1 MKSKTLN
8 QSVTRR
14 DILKWSLVAAG
25 AGLVAGSPLMSLA
38 AQLTGSGTMRMRAIP
53 KSGEQLSVVG
63 VGTNNFGVSS
73 PEEMAPIQEVLR
85 LMRENGA
92 NVIDTARVYG
102 GGRAEEVI
110 SEILDDLDIRDQ
122 MFIATKVSTPESH
135 QHALEMLEAS
145 MSALSVDQVG
155 AMRAHNIAGSPILF
169 PILREW
175 KQAGRIRHFGVTSVN
190 TDHYREIE
198 RQIVEE
204 DIDMIEINYSVADRT
219 AAERLL
225 PVAHDNG
232 VAVLVAVPF
241 GGRRGNILPQL
252 ANQPLPDFASE
263 IGATSWAQLCLKY
276 NLANPAVTCVTPG
289 TTNPEH
295 IIDNM
300 AAGFGELPDADMCQ
314 RIEQIVAGVV

>member
-1 MKSKTLN
+1 MKTGTLMET
-8 QSVTRR
+8 VTRR
-14 DILKWSLVAAG
+14 DILKWGCMALG
-25 AGLVAGSPLMSLA
+25 TGLVASSPWMSLA
-38 AQLTGSGTMRMRAIP
+38 AQLADAGPMRMRAIP
-53 KSGEQLSVVG
+53 KSGEQLSVIG
-63 VGTNNFGVSS
+63 VGTNNFGVTS
-73 PEEMAPIQEVLR
+73 PDQMAPIREVLR
-85 LMRENGA
+85 LMSESGA

-110 SEILDDLDIRDQ
+110 SEVLSDLGTREQ

-145 MSALSVDQVG
+145 MSALSADQVG
-155 AMRAHNIAGSPILF
+155 AMRAHNIAGSAILF

-190 TDHYREIE
+190 TDHYPEIE
-198 RQIVEE
+198 RQILEE
-204 DIDMIEINYSVADRT
+204 DIDIIEINYSVADRT
-219 AAERLL
+219 AADRLL
-225 PVAHDNG
+225 PIARDNG

-252 ANQPLPDFASE
+252 ASQPLPEFASE

-295 IIDNM
+295 IADNM
-300 AAGFGELPDADMCQ
+300 AAGFGALPDADMCR
-314 RIEQIVAGVV
+314 RIERIVGEVV